1 MVEDED
7 VVDGGA
13 GAARGA
19 LKMSR
24 SSSISLVEGGAEIVM
39 VGFLLNAPSPD
50 DAAVFGLDSVD
61 GSRDVLPF
69 TIAILVAVAVCVALN
84 GLDTSKDV
92 GFGDLMPRN
101 GIAERC
107 LAADDESAERRDAGS
122 AEKREEG

>member
-1 MVEDED
+1 MV
-7 VVDGGA
+7 
-13 GAARGA
+13 
-19 LKMSR
+19 
-24 SSSISLVEGGAEIVM
+24 I

-50 DAAVFGLDSVD
+50 DITDFDLDSVD

-92 GFGDLMPRN
+92 DFGDLMPRN

-107 LAADDESAERRDAGS
+107 LAAVDESAERRDAGS
-122 AEKREEG
+122 AEKREGWDDSVAEANDAPKEVGDTFKGGSDG